1 MRTVPRQAP
10 PRGTNVVPRG
20 GILPP
25 MVAVLPIAGL
35 VASSSAQ
42 RLKPHAI
49 DIRVNIDPVHW
60 FLSPPR
66 DTRSSLYLEDAAT
79 EFQVQGLE
87 LDWTKSHVGRRLTLE
102 WERLELSQFS
112 RGPKDEISRTDVKK
126 PERRQY
132 LKNAYRVLLTRAR
145 CVNALTT
152 LCAVRSERC
161 MSCSHT
167 RTASQP
173 PALSNLTTTLS
184 RARFLPSFLRQY
196 ALLDFGV

>member
-1 MRTVPRQAP
+1 MVAALPIATFEPAFGGSCAIVLTRSMRAARRWIRQQR
-10 PRGTNVVPRG
+10 RGTER
-20 GILPP
+20 
-25 MVAVLPIAGL
+25 AGL

-60 FLSPPR
+60 FLSPAK

-87 LDWTKSHVGRRLTLE
+87 LDWTIVTWDADLRWSGDDWSYH
-102 WERLELSQFS
+102 SF
-112 RGPKDEISRTDVKK
+112 RGAKWTDVKK

-145 CVNALTT
+145 QGMVIFVPPGAKRDKTRSPEFYEGVSQYLTD
-152 LCAVRSERC
+152 L
-161 MSCSHT
+161 
-167 RTASQP
+167 
-173 PALSNLTTTLS
+173 
-184 RARFLPSFLRQY
+184 
-196 ALLDFGV
+196 GVPQV